1 MYLVRWT
8 YPSPPNGRP
17 VGHDFLR
24 CSGIASEET
33 FTASW
38 TTRDKATPLTA
49 NEVATVRGYWNED
62 SRRALEAI
70 DLDAPEAE
78 TRAVALARIVTGEEA
93 IASIGLSSL
102 ACAIVYVLPSST
114 GAPADLGTIAT
125 STRMLSYEA
134 EIDREEVLREL
145 STLAGL
151 GLVSIDPPRRADE
164 RNGWQLTVQG
174 DRLRLHFSPTLRKKH
189 DEHQRLPPT

>member
-1 MYLVRWT
+1 MYLIRWT
-8 YPSPPNGRP
+8 YPSPPGGRP
-17 VGHDFLR
+17 AGHDFLR
-24 CSGIASEET
+24 CSGIANEET
-33 FTASW
+33 FAASW

-49 NEVATVRGYWNED
+49 AEVTTVRGYWNED

-78 TRAVALARIVTGEEA
+78 TRAVELARIVTGEEA
-93 IASIGLSSL
+93 IASVGLSSL
-102 ACAIVYVLPSST
+102 ACAIVYVLPSSN
-114 GAPADLGTIAT
+114 GAPADLGSIAI

-151 GLVSIDPPRRADE
+151 GLVSIDPPRSADE
-164 RNGWQLTVQG
+164 RNGWQLTAQG
-174 DRLRLHFSPTLRKKH
+174 DRLRSHFIPTLRKKH
-189 DEHQRLPPT
+189 DEHRRFPPG